1 MSAGQVLHDGNLG
14 GVLHGLNR
22 DAHFRRCRLEFPVA
36 HDKGE
41 TILTVEI
48 IGRHIAQVPAGTGEL
63 AVLRQ
68 VDHSVRQGGSL
79 DIRPVQLN
87 LHLPVLRGNHRCLQR
102 HRRRVDFLNFNRHLA
117 DGLQIAVRYYH
128 VETKHARPLFL
139 GRCPLDGLCG
149 LHQAHALGR
158 SPQ

>member
-87 LHLPVLRGNHRCLQR
+87 LHLPVLRGNHCCPQR
-102 HRRRVDFLNFNRHLA
+102 HRRRVDLLNINQDLA
-117 DGLQIAVRYYH
+117 DSLQFAVRHHH
-128 VETKHARPLFL
+128 VEPIHVRPLFL
-139 GRCPLDGLCG
+139 GRCPLDRLRGFRE
-149 LHQAHALGR
+149 AHALGR
-158 SPQ
+158 ASK